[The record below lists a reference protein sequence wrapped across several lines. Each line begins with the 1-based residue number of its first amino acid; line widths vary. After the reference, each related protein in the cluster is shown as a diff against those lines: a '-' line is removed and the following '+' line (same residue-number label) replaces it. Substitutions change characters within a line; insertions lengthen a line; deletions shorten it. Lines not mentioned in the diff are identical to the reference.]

1 MTGVGKIIGG
11 AIILL
16 IGVIVSGWGLT
27 INGIQTSNI
36 QNCDSFTGH
45 LDQSLN
51 SEQADI
57 CAKAPMFRGISNAT
71 IIGGLVFAGVG
82 VLLIVL
88 GAIASTKRKQDIV
101 DYIPSSVKQDN
112 IYSNLNERAYCRYCG
127 NQSDISAA
135 YCSRCGRSSIQ

>member
-1 MTGVGKIIGG
+1 
-11 AIILL
+11 
-16 IGVIVSGWGLT
+16 
-27 INGIQTSNI
+27 
-36 QNCDSFTGH
+36 
-45 LDQSLN
+45 
-51 SEQADI
+51 
-57 CAKAPMFRGISNAT
+57 MFRGISNAT

-112 IYSNLNERAYCRYCG
+112 IYSNLNERAYYRYCG